1 MMRYKGSMPF
11 KLKYKIWLET
21 TGKVFGEGP
30 CEILLRIERLG
41 SLRAAAAEMGMSY
54 SHAWK
59 LIKGLEKRLGYN
71 LLDSQVGGVSGGG
84 ASLTPEA
91 EELIQK
97 YQSFMK
103 EAEELLDE
111 LFQKHFQGPSGGRFR

>member
-1 MMRYKGSMPF
+1 MMSNKGSTPF
-11 KLKYKIWLET
+11 ELRYKIWLET
-21 TGKVFGEGP
+21 TGKVFGQGP
-30 CEILLRIERLG
+30 CEILLRIKRLG

-59 LIKGLEKRLGYN
+59 LIKGVEKRLGYK

-91 EELIQK
+91 EELLRR
-97 YQSFMK
+97 YQLFMR
-103 EAEELLDE
+103 EAEELLEE
-111 LFQKHFQGPSGGRFR
+111 LFQKHFHDLPNKGR